1 MKRFSV
7 AFVLTILC
15 VITVDVSAVRA
26 QVEELVPPQASSGV
40 RVGPRI
46 STRPL
51 PQQSIPQQT
60 TPQQP
65 VGVPM
70 GAPLGGPIMADE
82 GLIIGENLIVALG
95 AKPDRIWAFSRER
108 GSWNRQTIPQ
118 DQLYGPIV
126 PQVSSNLV
134 AFQMGK
140 KLYAFSAPRGEWHTH
155 DLERHVQVSL
165 NVGPD
170 MAWCRVGGRVYAF
183 SAKHGGWSSIDVYRD

>member
-1 MKRFSV
+1 MKRFSI
-7 AFVLTILC
+7 ALVLTVLGF
-15 VITVDVSAVRA
+15 VAAGPSLAEA
-26 QVEELVPPQASSGV
+26 QVQELIPPQTSGA

-46 STRPL
+46 TTRPL
-51 PQQSIPQQT
+51 PE
-60 TPQQP
+60 TPRS
-65 VGVPM
+65 
-70 GAPLGGPIMADE
+70 GPIITADD
-82 GLIIGENLIVALG
+82 GLIIGENLIVAMG
-95 AKPDRIWAFSRER
+95 AKPDRLWAFSRER
-108 GSWNRQTIPQ
+108 GSWHRQTIPE

-155 DLERHVQVSL
+155 DLEHPVQVAI

-183 SAKHGGWSSIDVYRD
+183 SAKNGGWSSIDVFRD

>member
-1 MKRFSV
+1 MKRSHI
-7 AFVLTILC
+7 AFAFTILGLFAAD
-15 VITVDVSAVRA
+15 ISAVRA
-26 QVEELVPPQASSGV
+26 QVEELVPPQASSGA

-46 STRPL
+46 TTRPL
-51 PQQSIPQQT
+51 PQQTS
-60 TPQQP
+60 
-65 VGVPM
+65 
-70 GAPLGGPIMADE
+70 GAPIMADD
-82 GLIIGENLIVALG
+82 GLIIGENLIVAMG

-108 GSWNRQTIPQ
+108 GSWNRQTIPE

-155 DLERHVQVSL
+155 DLEHPVRASL

-183 SAKHGGWSSIDVYRD
+183 SAKNGGWTSIDVFRD

>member
-1 MKRFSV
+1 MKRFTIALV
-7 AFVLTILC
+7 FTILGLAMAGAW
-15 VITVDVSAVRA
+15 IA
-26 QVEELVPPQASSGV
+26 QAQEQELIPPQASSGG

-46 STRPL
+46 STRP
-51 PQQSIPQQT
+51 IPQQ
-60 TPQQP
+60 PQQLQQP
-65 VGVPM
+65 
-70 GAPLGGPIMADE
+70 AGGPIIADD
-82 GLIIGENLIVALG
+82 GLIIGENLIVAMG
-95 AKPDRIWAFSRER
+95 AKPDRLWAFSRER
-108 GSWNRQTIPQ
+108 GSWHRQTIPE

-155 DLERHVQVSL
+155 DLEQPVQVAL

-183 SAKHGGWSSIDVYRD
+183 SAKNGGWSSIDVFRD